1 MLLQTCMTFLLLWI
15 KDIFTNVHADLFC
28 TIAVHGVNLQKC
40 TINVVLYDMCNI
52 FQVFWSHSIA
62 LCEELS
68 KMLIIIH
75 LSCSQFIWELQNH
88 WVSELRSLFMNKLFR
103 FLIESFRPSSF
114 KKKKKERKL
123 KWAIWE
129 LIKSS
134 SLTHWLLSGLYELSY
149 GKELCE
155 FSSKILFFY
164 CTQITTYGFGTRV
177 GK

>member
-1 MLLQTCMTFLLLWI
+1 MLLQTCTTFLLLWI

-40 TINVVLYDMCNI
+40 TINVVLYEMCNI
-52 FQVFWSHSIA
+52 FKVFWSHSIA

-114 KKKKKERKL
+114 KKKKRKKTQMSNL
-123 KWAIWE
+123 RTNKV
-129 LIKSS
+129 LQFN
-134 SLTHWLLSGLYELSY
+134 SLTLEWSLWTVLWKRAVWIFFKNSLFLLHSNNHIWVWNKG
-149 GKELCE
+149 G
-155 FSSKILFFY
+155 
-164 CTQITTYGFGTRV
+164 
-177 GK
+177 